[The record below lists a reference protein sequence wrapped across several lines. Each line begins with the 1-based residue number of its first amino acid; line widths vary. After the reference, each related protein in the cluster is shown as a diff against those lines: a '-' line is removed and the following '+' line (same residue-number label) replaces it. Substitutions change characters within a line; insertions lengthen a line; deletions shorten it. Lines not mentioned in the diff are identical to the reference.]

1 MDCPKRA
8 RHECWLA
15 LLEGAKLLEER
26 GGRRPNAKYTSRR
39 DWSKDAIVAAEEG
52 SAKIDVLDA
61 LHQHCERALPIILKP
76 VVKVKG
82 HVPLSDGHS
91 SDAKALSA
99 RLGRRTSSLFA
110 QRMARLESRA
120 QRRRVVL
127 DGRKR
132 DIGLAL
138 LVLGEDLV
146 LRHVE

>member
-52 SAKIDVLDA
+52 SAKVDVLDA

-76 VVKVKG
+76 VVKVNRD
-82 HVPLSDGHS
+82 VPLSDGHS
-91 SDAKALSA
+91 SDAKALS
-99 RLGRRTSSLFA
+99 GRRNRRTSLFA

-120 QRRRVVL
+120 QVRRVVL

-132 DIGLAL
+132 DIRLAL

>member
-26 GGRRPNAKYTSRR
+26 GGRRPNAKYASRR

-52 SAKIDVLDA
+52 STKVDVLDA

-76 VVKVKG
+76 VVKVNG

-91 SDAKALSA
+91 SDAKALSG
-99 RLGRRTSSLFA
+99 RLGRRTSLFA
-110 QRMARLESRA
+110 QRKTRLESRA
-120 QRRRVVL
+120 QVRRVVL

-132 DIGLAL
+132 DIRLAL